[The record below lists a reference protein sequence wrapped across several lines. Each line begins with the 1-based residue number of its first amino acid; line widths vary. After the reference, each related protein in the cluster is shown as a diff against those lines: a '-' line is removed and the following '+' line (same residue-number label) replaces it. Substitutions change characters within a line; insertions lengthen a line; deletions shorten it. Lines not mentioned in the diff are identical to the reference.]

1 MSTTLTIV
9 DRVNITC
16 SQQTIHLKQR
26 KKHEKDQ
33 EYKKSLN
40 KKIKIIAILTSVAS
54 LFSLISASFSRRKM
68 RLVADPTYSY
78 IFLYI
83 HFYIPPVHIFLYIHF
98 YIPPIK
104 DNQSSSTSRRTK

>member
-1 MSTTLTIV
+1 MSTSLTIV
-9 DRVNITC
+9 DSVNLTC
-16 SQQTIHLKQR
+16 LKQTVHLKPR
-26 KKHEKDQ
+26 KNYDRSQ
-33 EYKKSLN
+33 ENKSLI
-40 KKIKIIAILTSVAS
+40 KKIIAILTSVAS

-78 IFLYI
+78 IFIYK

-104 DNQSSSTSRRTK
+104 DNQSSSMSRRAK